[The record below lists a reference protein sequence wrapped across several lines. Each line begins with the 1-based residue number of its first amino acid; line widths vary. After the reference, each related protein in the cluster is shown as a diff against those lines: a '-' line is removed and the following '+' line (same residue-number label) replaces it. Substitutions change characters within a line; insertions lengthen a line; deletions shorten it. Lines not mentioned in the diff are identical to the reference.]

1 MKFIVFSCD
10 FQLFSVICDQ
20 TLIDATKHGFM
31 SIEIWQR
38 DTDHKIESLVGSA
51 KVPLHQF
58 YIAFNNNIIR
68 NHVSK
73 QEVNFCLSVFLTIIC
88 RNDVLVLLLFWFQ

>member
-1 MKFIVFSCD
+1 M
-10 FQLFSVICDQ
+10 ICDQ

-73 QEVNFCLSVFLTIIC
+73 QEVHFHYYYYYFEV
-88 RNDVLVLLLFWFQ
+88 RK

>member
-1 MKFIVFSCD
+1 
-10 FQLFSVICDQ
+10 
-20 TLIDATKHGFM
+20 M

-38 DTDHKIESLVGSA
+38 DAKHKIESLVGSA

-73 QEVNFCLSVFLTIIC
+73 QEVCAFI
-88 RNDVLVLLLFWFQ
+88 

>member
-1 MKFIVFSCD
+1 MQISCFIGII

-20 TLIDATKHGFM
+20 NLIDAAKHGFM

-38 DTDHKIESLVGSA
+38 DTNHRTESLVGSA

-73 QEVNFCLSVFLTIIC
+73 QEVCFGSFSRMFSTYVGYC
-88 RNDVLVLLLFWFQ
+88 

>member
-1 MKFIVFSCD
+1 M
-10 FQLFSVICDQ
+10 ICDQ
-20 TLIDATKHGFM
+20 KLLDATKHGFM

-38 DTDHKIESLVGSA
+38 DSNHKIESLIGSA

-68 NHVSK
+68 THVNK
-73 QEVNFCLSVFLTIIC
+73 QEVRFGLLT
-88 RNDVLVLLLFWFQ
+88 